1 MLYAAATRAL
11 SQVQECDDDGDVR
24 LVNGANSMEGRV
36 QVCIRE
42 IWRRVC
48 GFLGRDEEDVV
59 CKQMGYLR
67 GGEGIV
73 ITNIVLV
80 TIWYCVSSRATR
92 INRVWC
98 RNKWSTHTYKCWL
111 YYWI

>member
-1 MLYAAATRAL
+1 MLFAAASNVCLSL

-24 LVNGANSMEGRV
+24 LFNGANSMEGRV

-42 IWRRVC
+42 IWTGVC
-48 GFLGRDEEDVV
+48 GFFQRDEEDVV

-67 GGEGIV
+67 GGGKGIV
-73 ITNIVLV
+73 FMIATVIIIVFV
-80 TIWYCVSSRATR
+80 TRATR

-98 RNKWSTHTYKCWL
+98 RRIKWSIHTY
-111 YYWI
+111 